1 MSVEPLD
8 SMNDFWGKLQGQ
20 TVSGRFRLGR
30 YLGGSDHS
38 GVFLTLLEGHS
49 PAEVAL
55 KLIPAVAGAGD
66 AQLAHLRTAATLAH
80 PHLLRL
86 FDTGRCAVDGETYL
100 YAVMEYADQ
109 SLGQLLKQRA
119 LTEEEVRE
127 LLAPT
132 LQALSFLH
140 ARNLVQG
147 QLKPANMLAVGDQ
160 LKLATD
166 TIRPIGETGSG
177 RTIMSAYDPPEY
189 RDGGYATAGDIW
201 GLGMSLLEALS
212 HRPPTGLDDGR
223 GVVAL
228 PLDFPPAFRDIVA
241 QCLSRRPFDRPKV
254 SELEAWLRGQ
264 GARAA
269 TRAAPIAAQPPA
281 GTAAGLLPP
290 SASAAKEVAFEF
302 TAPAPLT
309 AHADARPRDPS
320 ARATAK
326 RPPSAAAVF
335 LGVVAIGVLIWV
347 GARVLGTHREA
358 APPAA
363 PAAVA
368 TQQPA
373 APSSATPVASPAA
386 ASATRTRAPDAVPVV
401 HAEMPDVPA
410 RARQTIHGRIRV
422 SVRAIVNSDGRV
434 DATLA
439 EQPGPSRYFERFAI
453 EAARKWTF
461 APAPTLARRVALLRF
476 EFTRAGATGHAAS
489 LQ

>member
-20 TVSGRFRLGR
+20 TVNGRFRLGR
-30 YLGGSDHS
+30 YLGGTDHS
-38 GVFLTLLEGHS
+38 GVFLTLLEGPS
-49 PAEVAL
+49 SAEVAL
-55 KLIPAVAGAGD
+55 KLVPAVAGGGD
-66 AQLAHLRTAATLAH
+66 EQLTSLRTAATLAH

-86 FDTGRCAVDGETYL
+86 FDTGRCTVDGETYL
-100 YAVMEYADQ
+100 YAIMEYADQ

-147 QLKPANMLAVGDQ
+147 QLKPANMLAVGDN

-166 TIRPIGETGSG
+166 TVRPISETGSA
-177 RTIMSAYDPPEY
+177 RAVMSAYDPPEY
-189 RDGGYATAGDIW
+189 RDGGYSTAGDIW

-212 HRPPTGLDDGR
+212 HRPATGLDDGR

-228 PLDFPPAFRDIVA
+228 PLDFPPALRDLVA
-241 QCLSRRPFDRPKV
+241 QCLSRRPYDRPKV
-254 SELEAWLRGQ
+254 SELETWLRGPS
-264 GARAA
+264 ARAA
-269 TRAAPIAAQPPA
+269 PLVAQRPAAA
-281 GTAAGLLPP
+281 TAVVPP
-290 SASAAKEVAFEF
+290 STPVAKEVAFEF

-309 AHADARPRDPS
+309 ARADTRPARDASRRDSSKRAWLAPVILAVAVAGALSWAGIRVFGSHHA
-320 ARATAK
+320 
-326 RPPSAAAVF
+326 
-335 LGVVAIGVLIWV
+335 
-347 GARVLGTHREA
+347 A

-363 PAAVA
+363 PAAAAAPQAPPPSNALPVA
-368 TQQPA
+368 PSAAGPA
-373 APSSATPVASPAA
+373 A
-386 ASATRTRAPDAVPVV
+386 RTRAPEAVPVV

-410 RARQTIHGRIRV
+410 RARQTIRGRIKV
-422 SVRAIVNSDGRV
+422 SVRAIVNSDGKV

-439 EQPGPSRYFERFAI
+439 EQPGPSRYFERLAI

-461 APAPTLARRVALLRF
+461 APVSAPTRRVALLRF

>member
-86 FDTGRCAVDGETYL
+86 VDTGRCAVEGETYL
-100 YAVMEYADQ
+100 YAVMEYAEQ
-109 SLGQLLKQRA
+109 NLGQLLKQRA

-166 TIRPIGETGSG
+166 TIRPISETGGG

-189 RDGGYATAGDIW
+189 RDGGYSTAGDIW

-212 HRPPTGLDDGR
+212 HRPATGLDEGR

-228 PLDFPPAFRDIVA
+228 PLDFPPALRDIVA

-254 SELEAWLRGQ
+254 SELEAWLRGG
-264 GARAA
+264 GARA
-269 TRAAPIAAQPPA
+269 TRVAPVAAQPPA
-281 GTAAGLLPP
+281 GTAAGGVPP

-309 AHADARPRDPS
+309 AHADARLARDPPP
-320 ARATAK
+320 RATAK
-326 RPPSAAAVF
+326 RLPPAAAVS

-347 GARVLGTHREA
+347 GVRVLGTHREA

-373 APSSATPVASPAA
+373 APSSATPLASPAA
-386 ASATRTRAPDAVPVV
+386 ASPTRSRAPDAVAVV

-439 EQPGPSRYFERFAI
+439 EQPGPSRYFERLAI

>member
-8 SMNDFWGKLQGQ
+8 SMSDFWGKLQGQ

-30 YLGGSDHS
+30 YLGGTDHS
-38 GVFLTLLEGHS
+38 GVFLTLLEGHA

-55 KLIPAVAGAGD
+55 KLIPAAAGAGD

-86 FDTGRCAVDGETYL
+86 LDTGRCTVDGETYL
-100 YAVMEYADQ
+100 YTVMEYADQ
-109 SLGQLLKQRA
+109 NLGQLLKQRA

-147 QLKPANMLAVGDQ
+147 QLKPANMLAVGDSF
-160 LKLATD
+160 KLATD
-166 TIRPIGETGSG
+166 TVRPISETGGG

-189 RDGGYATAGDIW
+189 RDGGYSTAGDIW

-212 HRPPTGLDDGR
+212 HRPATGLDDGR

-228 PLDFPPAFRDIVA
+228 PLDFPPAFRDLIA
-241 QCLSRRPFDRPKV
+241 QCLSRRPYDRPKV
-254 SELEAWLRGQ
+254 SELETWLRGPS
-264 GARAA
+264 ARAE
-269 TRAAPIAAQPPA
+269 TRAAPLAPQRPAAAAAAVAPP
-281 GTAAGLLPP
+281 PKR
-290 SASAAKEVAFEF
+290 AAKEVAFEF

-309 AHADARPRDPS
+309 APADARLGREASRRDP
-320 ARATAK
+320 AK
-326 RPPSAAAVF
+326 RAWLAPVILGIAAAV
-335 LGVVAIGVLIWV
+335 VLSWV
-347 GARVLGTHREA
+347 GIRMFGTHRAVPPPASPA
-358 APPAA
+358 AAANPQTPSPTAQPVAPSPAA
-363 PAAVA
+363 PAA
-368 TQQPA
+368 
-373 APSSATPVASPAA
+373 
-386 ASATRTRAPDAVPVV
+386 RTRAPDAVPVV

-410 RARQTIHGRIRV
+410 RARQTIRGRIRV
-422 SVRAIVNSDGRV
+422 SVRAIVNSDGKV

-439 EQPGPSRYFERFAI
+439 EQPGPSRYFERLAI

-461 APAPTLARRVALLRF
+461 PPVAAPARRVALLRF

>member
-8 SMNDFWGKLQGQ
+8 SMSDFWGKLQGQ
-20 TVSGRFRLGR
+20 TVNGRFRLGR
-30 YLGGSDHS
+30 YLGGTDHS
-38 GVFLTLLEGHS
+38 GVFQTLLQGPS
-49 PAEVAL
+49 SAEVAL
-55 KLIPAVAGAGD
+55 KLVPAVAAGGD
-66 AQLAHLRTAATLAH
+66 EHLAFLRTAATLAH

-86 FDTGRCAVDGETYL
+86 FDTGRCTVDGETYL

-109 SLGQLLKQRA
+109 SLGRLLKQRA

-147 QLKPANMLAVGDQ
+147 QLKPANMLAVGDN

-166 TIRPIGETGSG
+166 TVRPISETGTG

-189 RDGGYATAGDIW
+189 RDGGYSTAGDIW

-212 HRPPTGLDDGR
+212 RRPATGLDDGR

-228 PLDFPPAFRDIVA
+228 PLDFPPAFRDLVA
-241 QCLSRRPFDRPKV
+241 QCLSRRPYDRPKV
-254 SELEAWLRGQ
+254 SELETWLRGPSV
-264 GARAA
+264 RPE
-269 TRAAPIAAQPPA
+269 TRPAPVAAQRPA
-281 GTAAGLLPP
+281 AAAAAVVPP
-290 SASAAKEVAFEF
+290 SKAAVKEVAFEF

-309 AHADARPRDPS
+309 APADARLGREASRRD
-320 ARATAK
+320 AAK
-326 RPPSAAAVF
+326 RAWLAPGILAVA
-335 LGVVAIGVLIWV
+335 VAGVLAWAGI
-347 GARVLGTHREA
+347 RVLGTHHA
-358 APPAA
+358 APPPAA
-363 PAAVA
+363 PAAAAAPQTPSPSTAAPVA
-368 TQQPA
+368 PSATGPA
-373 APSSATPVASPAA
+373 A
-386 ASATRTRAPDAVPVV
+386 RTRAPDAVPVL

-410 RARQTIHGRIRV
+410 RARQTIRGRIKV
-422 SVRAIVNSDGRV
+422 SVRAIVNSEGKV

-439 EQPGPSRYFERFAI
+439 EQPGPSRYFERLAI
-453 EAARKWTF
+453 DAARKWTF
-461 APAPTLARRVALLRF
+461 PPVSAPARRVALLRF